1 MRTLKNIKQK
11 ILSKNTLEFVLML
24 LVGGAMFYIIAFITT
39 PWGPF
44 SRYPAGILRMF
55 VGISFLMYM
64 KNMHMGGH
72 TIKKAIEEKNMAFAV
87 IFLSFAIVIALILAS
102 V

>member
-1 MRTLKNIKQK
+1 MTLKKIKQQ

-24 LVGGAMFYIIAFITT
+24 FVGVAMFYMIAFVLT

-44 SRYPAGILRMF
+44 SRYPAGILLMF

-64 KNMHMGGH
+64 KNMHMGGY
-72 TIKKAIEEKNMAFAV
+72 TIKKAIEEKNIAFAV
-87 IFLSFAIVIALILAS
+87 IFLAFAIVIAAILSS